1 MTGPL
6 SDFLPGI
13 ESPYQADYRR
23 GIPHFDGLTMD
34 QVRDAAA
41 INCRESSRAAEDSER
56 GIR

>member
-6 SDFLPGI
+6 SGLLPGI

-23 GIPHFDGLTMD
+23 GIPHFDKLTMD

-41 INCRESSRAAEDSER
+41 INCGESSRAAKDSER
-56 GIR
+56 GVR